1 MMDLLGFSTFMRKGS
16 PSKDP
21 VMESLEQ
28 AQNKHQLKN
37 HERRYILLG
46 LGLPIVLAF
55 LYFYGVGRNRY
66 FVKSEVVVRKP
77 QESVTAGLNIG
88 TLIGGGNQGSIEDA
102 RYLRRY
108 LESPQVLK
116 DLESQFDFQ
125 QAYRKQ
131 GIDPFAGISKDA
143 G

>member
-1 MMDLLGFSTFMRKGS
+1 MMDLLGLSSFMRKGS

-37 HERRYILLG
+37 RERRYIALG

-77 QESVTAGLNIG
+77 SVICYYDQS
-88 TLIGGGNQGSIEDA
+88 NQKGVVS
-102 RYLRRY
+102 
-108 LESPQVLK
+108 
-116 DLESQFDFQ
+116 
-125 QAYRKQ
+125 
-131 GIDPFAGISKDA
+131 
-143 G
+143 